1 MAELDTNVG
10 TDLGAEPEVKTEPVT
25 EPEDTSA
32 DLAKIKAEMAK
43 LKAANDKLAK
53 ENSEKT
59 KQLRAKQ
66 SAEEVAAEEAKA
78 LQQSMQEELQQLRK
92 EKAVAATT
100 AKVITLVGDNEVAG
114 QIAEYL
120 YGAEDVDAAL
130 TAIQKAWTAK
140 EKALRLEFGKVPPPG
155 AGGSNGPSITREQLD
170 ALKFPERV
178 KFMKDHPEEYET
190 LMGR

>member
-100 AKVITLVGDNEVAG
+100 AKIIPMVGDNDVAG

-140 EKALRLEFGKVPPPG
+140 EKALRLEYGKVPPPG
-155 AGGSNGPSITREQLD
+155 AGGSDGPTITREQLD
-170 ALKFPERV
+170 ALRFPDRV
-178 KFMKDHPEEYET
+178 KFMNEHRDEYEK